1 MEGLEAVSIVGKTYL
16 LRGEPVKVIVQ
27 WSGKGPRNVLIEF
40 EDGSRTT
47 RPFRGLRKVQ
57 P

>member
-1 MEGLEAVSIVGKTYL
+1 MTIVGKTYL
-16 LRGEPVKVIVQ
+16 LRGAPVKVIVQ
-27 WSGKGPRNVLIEF
+27 WSGKGPRNVLIELG
-40 EDGSRTT
+40 DGSRTV